1 MVGIHIDFFQQN
13 CCFNSQRWK
22 VLGIS
27 KPNVNY
33 LCSKYHIVLL
43 HTFIDNH
50 PNLSL
55 HDMNH
60 PNLRWCY
67 NPYNTCDFDWTLFVS
82 TIPNTYLGSCEACSE
97 GISQTCPCYTAKYNS
112 RISNPRCISMIILQ
126 FQTQFEVSSLTQ
138 CFTAPVVNPQAICPR
153 TFRLVHRRPRRLGHT
168 ASLPRRMVGASFPR
182 MLLECPSSS
191 WFINRSKYIYI
202 HRIALCNRDQLYR
215 VQIAWQMYEP
225 RLLTGDQIYQQ
236 TYVQSTNY

>member
-1 MVGIHIDFFQQN
+1 MSCTLLYVYRYKYTLIIIYLSMKHTNMVGIHIDFFQQN

-67 NPYNTCDFDWTLFVS
+67 NPYNTCDFDGTLLVS

-97 GISQTCPCYTAKYNS
+97 GIS
-112 RISNPRCISMIILQ
+112 
-126 FQTQFEVSSLTQ
+126 
-138 CFTAPVVNPQAICPR
+138 
-153 TFRLVHRRPRRLGHT
+153 
-168 ASLPRRMVGASFPR
+168 
-182 MLLECPSSS
+182 
-191 WFINRSKYIYI
+191 
-202 HRIALCNRDQLYR
+202 
-215 VQIAWQMYEP
+215 
-225 RLLTGDQIYQQ
+225 
-236 TYVQSTNY
+236 